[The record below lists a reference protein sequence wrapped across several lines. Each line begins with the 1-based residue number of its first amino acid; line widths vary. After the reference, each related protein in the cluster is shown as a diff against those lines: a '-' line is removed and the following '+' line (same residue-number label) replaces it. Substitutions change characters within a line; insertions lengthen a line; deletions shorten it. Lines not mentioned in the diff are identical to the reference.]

1 MFDGHSITVS
11 EEYSQRNGLMGE
23 VKLPKAAS
31 ELATGASPGFRAGDI
46 EGWKKRRRESE
57 VEKAHPSLVSPW
69 LHDLH
74 SFVLRVLTDGLNG
87 AL

>member
-1 MFDGHSITVS
+1 MPQVHPLDLGSLIL
-11 EEYSQRNGLMGE
+11 RGGKRGGGK
-23 VKLPKAAS
+23 VKLKKAY
-31 ELATGASPGFRAGDI
+31 
-46 EGWKKRRRESE
+46 
-57 VEKAHPSLVSPW
+57 PSLVSPW